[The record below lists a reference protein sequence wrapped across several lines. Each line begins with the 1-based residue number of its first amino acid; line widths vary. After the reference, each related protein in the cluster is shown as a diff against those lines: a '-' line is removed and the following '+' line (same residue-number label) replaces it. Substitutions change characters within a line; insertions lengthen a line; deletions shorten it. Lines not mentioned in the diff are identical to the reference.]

1 MPRPETSQTG
11 NQTPMEQSTD
21 LWSVVTV
28 TVGITVFSVAQGLTY
43 PLIALILAERGVSD
57 AMIGLNAAA
66 YIAGLGLS
74 VLVIPTFSRRLR
86 ASQVIVAGLFGTA
99 LAVLGFALTQSLLAW
114 FLLRFFMGA
123 CVNAIYVFGEAW
135 LNTATSD
142 TVRGRVSGMYSAGMS
157 AGFVVGPLAIP
168 LFGTANGWAFACC
181 ALLLSAVAFVLAL
194 MARRAKVEPEKPY
207 LSDVP
212 TFIRTSPALA
222 SLVLLFGFVDVIALS
237 LMPVYMTNNG
247 AGSGTAATMVAVL
260 CGGMVVAQPLL
271 GLLLD
276 RMNRWQVARLC
287 LWVMAAIFVLMPLL
301 PITHPLV
308 WPLTALG
315 GAAISG
321 LYTTALAILGREHKG
336 RMLVAGA
343 SVFSLAYAGGGVIG
357 PAFAGGISNAA
368 PGLVFLPIVIMGVVG
383 AWVLRHRR

>member
-1 MPRPETSQTG
+1 MQRPERSQMG
-11 NQTPMEQSTD
+11 YETPIEHDTD

-74 VLVIPTFSRRLR
+74 VFVVPTISRYLR
-86 ASQVIVAGLFGTA
+86 ASQVIVAGLLGTA
-99 LAVLGFALTQSLLAW
+99 LAITGFALAGSLFAW

-135 LNTATSD
+135 LNAATAD
-142 TVRGRVSGMYSAGMS
+142 TVRGRVSGLYSAGMS

-194 MARRAKVEPEKPY
+194 MARRARVEPDKPK
-207 LSDVP
+207 LSDLP
-212 TFIRTSPALA
+212 AFIKASPALV

-237 LMPVYMTNNG
+237 LTPVFMTNAG
-247 AGSGTAATMVAVL
+247 ADSGTAAVMFAVL
-260 CGGMVVAQPLL
+260 CAGMVLAQPIL

-276 RMNRWQVARLC
+276 RLNRWQVARLC
-287 LWVMAAIFVLMPLL
+287 LWVSAFVFLMLSLL
-301 PITHPLV
+301 PVLYPII
-308 WPLTALG
+308 WPLAALG

-321 LYTTALAILGREHKG
+321 LYTAALAILGREHRG
-336 RMLVAGA
+336 QMLVAGA
-343 SVFSLAYAGGGVIG
+343 SVFSLAYASGGVIG
-357 PAFAGGISNAA
+357 PAIAGSVSTAT
-368 PGLVFLPIVIMGVVG
+368 PGLVFVPIVVASACG
-383 AWVLRHRR
+383 AVLMRAQR